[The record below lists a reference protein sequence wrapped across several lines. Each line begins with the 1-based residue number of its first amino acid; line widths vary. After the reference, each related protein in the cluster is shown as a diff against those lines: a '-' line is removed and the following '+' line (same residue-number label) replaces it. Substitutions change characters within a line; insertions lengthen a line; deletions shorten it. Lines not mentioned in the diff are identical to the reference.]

1 MRGVSRNPLRTP
13 GPAPPETHE
22 SLICRKTVGEVPLT
36 GLSFHLASVFLVP
49 YTPIMKTLSI
59 SYPESLLGSLHVS
72 EGEFAREARMAMAVK
87 LFDTGRLSSGQAADL
102 ADMPRVHFLYELGR
116 WGVSALQTSEDE
128 LESDLNVARTL
139 HDRHQ
144 H

>member
-1 MRGVSRNPLRTP
+1 M
-13 GPAPPETHE
+13 PAHQSFNLVLPPPVRQ
-22 SLICRKTVGEVPLT
+22 IAAV
-36 GLSFHLASVFLVP
+36 
-49 YTPIMKTLSI
+49 KTLSI
-59 SYPESLLGSLHVS
+59 PYPESLPGSLHLS
-72 EGEFAREARMAMAVK
+72 ANEFEREARMAMAVK

-116 WGVSALQTSEDE
+116 WGVSALQADESEFE
-128 LESDLNVARTL
+128 NDLHVARGL

>member
-1 MRGVSRNPLRTP
+1 
-13 GPAPPETHE
+13 
-22 SLICRKTVGEVPLT
+22 
-36 GLSFHLASVFLVP
+36 
-49 YTPIMKTLSI
+49 MKTLSI
-59 SYPESLLGSLHVS
+59 PYHESLLSSLNLS
-72 EGEFAREARMAMAVK
+72 QREFEREARLAMAVK

-116 WGVSALQTSEDE
+116 WGVSTLQTSEDE
-128 LESDLNVARTL
+128 LENDQNVARSL

>member
-1 MRGVSRNPLRTP
+1 
-13 GPAPPETHE
+13 
-22 SLICRKTVGEVPLT
+22 
-36 GLSFHLASVFLVP
+36 
-49 YTPIMKTLSI
+49 MKTLSI
-59 SYPESLLGSLHVS
+59 PYPESLLGSLRVS
-72 EGEFAREARMAMAVK
+72 EGEFEREARMAMAVK
-87 LFDTGRLSSGQAADL
+87 LFDTGRLSSSQAADL

-128 LESDLNVARTL
+128 LESDLNVVRIL

>member
-1 MRGVSRNPLRTP
+1 MKGANL
-13 GPAPPETHE
+13 
-22 SLICRKTVGEVPLT
+22 
-36 GLSFHLASVFLVP
+36 HLASVFLVP
-49 YTPIMKTLSI
+49 CTPTMKTLCI
-59 SYPESLLGSLHVS
+59 PYPESLLGSLHVS
-72 EGEFAREARMAMAVK
+72 EGEFERESRMAMAVK

-116 WGVSALQTSEDE
+116 WRVSALQTSEDE
-128 LESDLNVARTL
+128 LESDLNVAGTL

>member
-1 MRGVSRNPLRTP
+1 
-13 GPAPPETHE
+13 
-22 SLICRKTVGEVPLT
+22 
-36 GLSFHLASVFLVP
+36 
-49 YTPIMKTLSI
+49 MKTLSI
-59 SYPESLLGSLHVS
+59 PYPESLLGSLHVS
-72 EGEFAREARMAMAVK
+72 EGEFEREARMAMAVK
-87 LFDTGRLSSGQAADL
+87 LFDTTGRLSSGQAADL

-116 WGVSALQTSEDE
+116 WGVSALQMSEDE